1 MKSMWSSYISKSVVF
16 WLILFAIV
24 PIYGQKEYGIRAGV
38 DLSKLVR
45 SNLQKGYQ
53 GFEIFGDLTL
63 KDKTKIA
70 VEIGSETFNTNESL
84 EQNLLYNYQVSGE
97 YLKLGLDWEIYQR
110 KPGEKNQITAGAR
123 YVVASFDTAQGVTNF
138 YDTAW
143 VQRYG
148 AFPNFSQKGP
158 EHSGLSASYLE
169 GVLGFK
175 THIAKQIYLG
185 GSFRMGFLVSQKEPE
200 NFDNLWIPGFNKV
213 TDGARFGFS
222 YNYGI
227 SYYLPIKNNR

>member
-1 MKSMWSSYISKSVVF
+1 MWLSYISKNAVV
-16 WLILFAIV
+16 WMIILTSGS
-24 PIYGQKEYGIRAGV
+24 IYAQKEYGIRAGI

-45 SNLQKGYQ
+45 SELQKDYT

-70 VEIGSETFNTNESL
+70 VEIGSETFNTNEAIDT
-84 EQNLLYNYQVSGE
+84 NLLYSYQVSGE
-97 YLKLGLDWEIYQR
+97 YLKLGVDWEIYQR
-110 KPGEKNQITAGAR
+110 KPGERNQITAGAR
-123 YVVASFDTAQGVTNF
+123 YVISSFDINQGTTNF

-148 AFPNFSQKGP
+148 EFPNFNLEGP
-158 EHSGLSASYLE
+158 SHNGLSASYLE

-175 THIAKQIYLG
+175 THLTKQFYLG
-185 GSFRMGFLVSQKEPE
+185 GSFRMGFLVGQKEPE
-200 NFDNLWIPGFNKV
+200 NFDNLWIPGFNRV

-222 YNYGI
+222 YNYGL
-227 SYYLPIKNNR
+227 SYYLPIKKNR

>member
-1 MKSMWSSYISKSVVF
+1 MWSSYISKSVVF
-16 WLILFAIV
+16 WLILYATV

-70 VEIGSETFNTNESL
+70 VEIGSETFNTNESI

-123 YVVASFDTAQGVTNF
+123 YVVSSFDTSQGIINF

-143 VQRYG
+143 VERYG
-148 AFPNFSQKGP
+148 EFPNYSVEGP
-158 EHSGLSASYLE
+158 THNGLSASYLE

-175 THIAKQIYLG
+175 THLTKQLYLG

-200 NFDNLWIPGFNKV
+200 NFDNLWIPGFNRV

-222 YNYGI
+222 YNYGL
-227 SYYLPIKNNR
+227 SYYLPVKKTR

>member
-1 MKSMWSSYISKSVVF
+1 MWLSYISKNAVV
-16 WLILFAIV
+16 WMIILTSGS
-24 PIYGQKEYGIRAGV
+24 IYAQKEYGIRAGV

-45 SNLQKGYQ
+45 SELQKDYT

-70 VEIGSETFNTNESL
+70 VEIGSETFNTNEAIDT
-84 EQNLLYNYQVSGE
+84 NLLYSYQVSGE
-97 YLKLGLDWEIYQR
+97 YLKLGVDWEIYQR
-110 KPGEKNQITAGAR
+110 KPGERNQITAGAR
-123 YVVASFDTAQGVTNF
+123 YVISSFDINQGTTNF

-148 AFPNFSQKGP
+148 EFPNFNLEGP
-158 EHSGLSASYLE
+158 SHNGLSASYLE

-175 THIAKQIYLG
+175 THLTKQFYLG
-185 GSFRMGFLVSQKEPE
+185 GSFRMGFLVGQKEPE
-200 NFDNLWIPGFNKV
+200 NFDNLWIPGFNRV

-222 YNYGI
+222 YNYGL
-227 SYYLPIKNNR
+227 SYYLPIKKNR

>member
-1 MKSMWSSYISKSVVF
+1 MWLSYISKNAVV
-16 WLILFAIV
+16 WMIILTSGS
-24 PIYGQKEYGIRAGV
+24 IYAQKEYGIRAGV

-45 SNLQKGYQ
+45 SELQKDYT

-70 VEIGSETFNTNESL
+70 VEIGSETFNTNEAIDT
-84 EQNLLYNYQVSGE
+84 NLLYSYQVSGE
-97 YLKLGLDWEIYQR
+97 YLKLGVDWEIYQR
-110 KPGEKNQITAGAR
+110 KPGERNQITAGAR
-123 YVVASFDTAQGVTNF
+123 YVISSFDINQVTTNF

-148 AFPNFSQKGP
+148 EFPNFNLEGP
-158 EHSGLSASYLE
+158 SHNGLSASYLE

-175 THIAKQIYLG
+175 THLTKQFYLG
-185 GSFRMGFLVSQKEPE
+185 GSFRMGFLVGQKEPE
-200 NFDNLWIPGFNKV
+200 NFDNLWIPGFNRV

-222 YNYGI
+222 YNYGL
-227 SYYLPIKNNR
+227 SYYLPIKKNR

>member
-1 MKSMWSSYISKSVVF
+1 MWLSYISKNAVV
-16 WLILFAIV
+16 WMIILTSGS
-24 PIYGQKEYGIRAGV
+24 IYAQKEYGIRAGI

-45 SNLQKGYQ
+45 SELQKGYT

-70 VEIGSETFNTNESL
+70 VEIGSETFDTNEAIDT
-84 EQNLLYNYQVSGE
+84 NLLYNYQVSGE
-97 YLKLGLDWEIYQR
+97 YLKLGVDWEIYQR
-110 KPGEKNQITAGAR
+110 KPGERNQIIAGVR
-123 YVVASFDTAQGVTNF
+123 YVISSFNINQGTTNF

-148 AFPNFSQKGP
+148 EFPNFRLEGP
-158 EHSGLSASYLE
+158 YHNGLSASYLE

-175 THIAKQIYLG
+175 THLTKQLYLG
-185 GSFRMGFLVSQKEPE
+185 GSFRMGFLVGQKEPE
-200 NFDNLWIPGFNKV
+200 NFDNLWIPGFNRV

-222 YNYGI
+222 YNYGL
-227 SYYLPIKNNR
+227 SYYLPIKKNR